1 MRFPPWKSKIAVPA
15 AESDSRSV
23 AQDLAADLLKALSLQ
38 RRGHSH
44 TLFDLGAL
52 RHRPRAENEAVV
64 RSLCHH
70 AYLGEGS
77 ALCRA
82 LGRYKMFVDTRD
94 VGFSSHIML
103 DGYWEMWVTE
113 AIAQL
118 VHPGMVVADIGANL
132 GYFTLLLADL
142 VGPEGRVHAF
152 EPNPRMTERLA
163 RSLDVNGFLA
173 RTAIHNVA
181 LGAADGEKMVFV
193 VPPSE
198 PKNAY
203 LRPCPDETAGDGDGD
218 IVETRRLDSRGDWA
232 AIDFAKIDV
241 EGAEELVWAG
251 AAGLLEAE
259 RLRTVILEFTPGR
272 YGDAGAFLDRIL
284 APGFSL
290 KVISPTRGIVAAS
303 REAVLGGD
311 PAEDVMLLLQR

>member
-1 MRFPPWKSKIAVPA
+1 
-15 AESDSRSV
+15 
-23 AQDLAADLLKALSLQ
+23 
-38 RRGHSH
+38 
-44 TLFDLGAL
+44 
-52 RHRPRAENEAVV
+52 
-64 RSLCHH
+64 
-70 AYLGEGS
+70 
-77 ALCRA
+77 
-82 LGRYKMFVDTRD
+82 
-94 VGFSSHIML
+94 ML